1 MKRKVVLLKESKNAK
16 RVHPLNADELEGVRG
31 GITVNPV
38 PLPPPP
44 GVGGPIDV
52 DRDWG
57 WW

>member
-1 MKRKVVLLKESKNAK
+1 MKRKVVLLKESTNAK
-16 RVHPLNADELEGVRG
+16 RVHPLNADQLKGVLG
-31 GITVNPV
+31 GITASPI